1 MQVGIQGWEGQGMK
15 RLLARCFILTG
26 LLLGSIGIAF
36 AGTERGSI
44 TGLWQTAGGNGYIRI
59 YAKNGV
65 LFGQS
70 VRHMQETVQQARA
83 EGQPQILAD
92 FVPRRP
98 GEWAKGRIYDPNSKT
113 YYHGTLTTLD
123 SRKLKVYGYVGFSW
137 LGGNTIWT
145 KVPSKS
151 R

>member
-1 MQVGIQGWEGQGMK
+1 MK
-15 RLLARCFILTG
+15 HLLARCLVLTG
-26 LLLGSIGIAF
+26 LLLGGVGIAF
-36 AGTERGSI
+36 AGSERGSI

-70 VRHMQETVQQARA
+70 VGHMQDTVQQARA
-83 EGQPQILAD
+83 KGQPQILAD

-98 GEWAKGRIYDPNSKT
+98 GEWAQGRIYDPNSKT